1 MPKIITD
8 LQKDILAEAREILFS
23 QGYEALAMRRVA
35 AACHVAVGTVYN
47 YFPSKDLL
55 VAQVILS
62 DWLTVLQR
70 MGSLPPAPTPLDA
83 LRGVFRE
90 LEGFYEQ
97 YGALWREYTAAGH
110 IAPITGAYHRQ
121 LVEQMEAVIAS
132 ALAPFPPLCSPALP
146 GFLAEALLNAAG
158 QGQSRFDQLSPIFE
172 RLL

>member
-8 LQKDILAEAREILFS
+8 LQKDILDKAREILFS

-35 AACHVAVGTVYN
+35 SACHIAVGTVYN
-47 YFPSKDLL
+47 YFPAKDLL
-55 VAQVILS
+55 VAQVILE
-62 DWLTVLQR
+62 DWRIVLKR
-70 MGSLPPAPTPLDA
+70 MEDLPPSPTPLDA

-90 LEGFYEQ
+90 LEGFYTQ
-97 YGALWREYTAAGH
+97 YSALWSEYTAAGH

-121 LVEQMEAVIAS
+121 LVEQMEGVIRS
-132 ALAPFPPLCSPALP
+132 ALSPFPPLCSPALP

>member
-8 LQKDILAEAREILFS
+8 LQKDILAEARGILFS

-47 YFPSKDLL
+47 YFPSKDML
-55 VAQVILS
+55 VAQVILA
-62 DWLTVLQR
+62 DWRTTLKR
-70 MGSLPPAPTPLDA
+70 METLPPATTPLEA
-83 LRGVFRE
+83 LEGVFQE
-90 LEGFYEQ
+90 LEGFYRQ
-97 YGALWREYTAAGH
+97 YSALWREYTAAGH

-121 LVEQMEAVIAS
+121 LVEQMAAVIAS
-132 ALAPFPPLCSPALP
+132 ALAPFSPLCSPALP